1 MENVY
6 EKVRIFY
13 EEDEQND
20 ESGLNRD
27 WVEGFL
33 RQKAWQSCSEE
44 QLDELWSHLKLF
56 AAYIAEQNFDFL
68 ESLAIDDYHQALW
81 WIHDNFQDFEL
92 TLKNIRRFFEVLV
105 EFFEYLQSKNFTD
118 AQAVLQAASLE
129 IAGGR
134 RLKLRKP
141 SPRSDLDFSKDTNE
155 SSAFSLPMEEM
166 AMIVTTAVEG
176 LMGKLGDYFQ
186 QNQFM
191 NDFERALFLYTGPFE
206 TVPDDEYHDFWLG
219 FWDYFLFDYHLI
231 ENDLVPLEFFRVA
244 IADSLSLQEEQ
255 LMKELLHARYS
266 VFYIHRIVNVD
277 FVECIDLFT
286 NEIFRLPQPDCDYR
300 KIKRLLFFGHVF
312 SGDMTLI
319 NYVTSIEV
327 SPNLRRRIKEEVI
340 MQKQIYEVQES
351 GATWQQ
357 FLARHALNVK
367 YTVDILLSLSKVN
380 VTPFNLLKK
389 EYKKGDKPNG
399 HIAVTKFL
407 AELMPEFGFS
417 SYDVRLAQ
425 QLWADYCSAVHPKV
439 RDNEIW
445 AAAVLYV
452 YSKMNGH
459 HRVMATRLAE
469 DLDKASSG
477 IYACGKKLKQVL
489 ELEEFDPRY
498 LSEEGFIFMLLK
510 N

>member
-6 EKVRIFY
+6 EKVRVFY
-13 EEDEQND
+13 EEDEEHD
-20 ESGLNRD
+20 ESLVSRD

-33 RQKAWQSCSEE
+33 RQKAWQGCSEA
-44 QLDELWSHLKLF
+44 QLDELWSHLQLF
-56 AAYIAEQNFDFL
+56 AAYIAEQDFEFL
-68 ESLAIDDYHQALW
+68 DSLTVADYQQALW
-81 WIHDNFQDFEL
+81 WIHDNFEDFAL
-92 TLKNIRRFFEVLV
+92 TLKNIRRFFVALV
-105 EFFEYLQSKNFTD
+105 EFFEYLQSKDFAD
-118 AQAVLQAASLE
+118 AAVIETAALE

-141 SPRSDLDFSKDTNE
+141 PRGK
-155 SSAFSLPMEEM
+155 SSSHPKAMAGSSLVELPVEEM
-166 AMIVTTAVEG
+166 ATLVAAAVEG
-176 LMGKLGDYFQ
+176 LMGKLGNYFQ
-186 QNQFM
+186 QTQFM

-206 TVPDDEYHDFWLG
+206 SVPDNEYYDFWLG
-219 FWDYFLFDYHLI
+219 FWDYFLFDYHLLD
-231 ENDLVPLEFFRVA
+231 NDFVPLEYFRT
-244 IADSLSLQEEQ
+244 ITADSLSQQEQQ
-255 LMKELLHARYS
+255 LMKELLNARYS
-266 VFYIHRIVNVD
+266 VFYIRRIVNAD

-286 NEIFRLPQPDCDYR
+286 NEVFQLPQPSFDYR
-300 KIKRLLFFGHVF
+300 KIKRMLFFGHVF

-327 SPNLRRRIKEEVI
+327 SPNLRRRIVEEVI
-340 MQKQIYEVQES
+340 MQKQIYEVQEPR
-351 GATWQQ
+351 ATWQQ

-380 VTPFNLLKK
+380 VTPFDLLKK
-389 EYKKGDKPNG
+389 AYKKSGKPIG
-399 HIAVTKFL
+399 YTAVTKFL

-417 SYDVRLAQ
+417 SYDVKLAQ
-425 QLWADYCSAVHPKV
+425 QLWADYCSAVQPKV
-439 RDNEIW
+439 RDNKIW

-459 HRVMATRLAE
+459 HRVMATHLAG
-469 DLDKASSG
+469 DLDKTSSG

>member
-6 EKVRIFY
+6 EKVRVFY

-20 ESGLNRD
+20 ESALSRD

-33 RQKAWQSCSEE
+33 RQKAWQGCSEE

-56 AAYIAEQNFDFL
+56 TAYIAEQDFEFL
-68 ESLAIDDYHQALW
+68 DSLVVDDYHQALW
-81 WIHDNFQDFEL
+81 WIHDNFHDFDL
-92 TLKNIRRFFEVLV
+92 TLKNTRRFFAVLV
-105 EFFEYLQSKNFTD
+105 EFFEYLQSKNFVD
-118 AQAVLQAASLE
+118 ALAVLQTALLE
-129 IAGGR
+129 ITGGR

-141 SPRSDLDFSKDTNE
+141 PQRKNSISPKDADD
-155 SSAFSLPMEEM
+155 SSAIGLPIEEM
-166 AMIVTTAVEG
+166 AMLVTAAVEG
-176 LMGKLGDYFQ
+176 LMGKLGSYFQ
-186 QNQFM
+186 QTQFM

-206 TVPDDEYHDFWLG
+206 SVPDDEYHDFWLG

-231 ENDLVPLEFFRVA
+231 DNDFVPLEYFRA
-244 IADSLSLQEEQ
+244 ATADSLSPQEEQ
-255 LMKELLHARYS
+255 LMKELLNARYS
-266 VFYIHRIVNVD
+266 VFYIHRIIDVE

-286 NEIFRLPQPDCDYR
+286 NEVFRLPQPDFDYR

-312 SGDMTLI
+312 SGDLTLI

-340 MQKQIYEVQES
+340 MQKQIYEVQQA

-380 VTPFNLLKK
+380 VTPFNLVKK
-389 EYKKGDKPNG
+389 EYKKSGKASEYT
-399 HIAVTKFL
+399 AVTKFL
-407 AELMPEFGFS
+407 TELMPEFGFS
-417 SYDVRLAQ
+417 SYDVKLAQ
-425 QLWADYCSAVHPKV
+425 QLWADYCSVVHPKV

-459 HRVMATRLAE
+459 HRVMATRLAG
-469 DLDKASSG
+469 DLDKTSSG

-489 ELEEFDPRY
+489 ELEEFDTRY
-498 LSEEGFIFMLLK
+498 LSEEGFIFMLLR

>member
-6 EKVRIFY
+6 EKVRAFY
-13 EEDEQND
+13 EEDEEHD
-20 ESGLNRD
+20 ESILSRD

-33 RQKAWQSCSEE
+33 RQKAWQGCSEK
-44 QLDELWSHLKLF
+44 QLDELWSNLQLF
-56 AAYIAEQNFDFL
+56 AAYIAEHDFEFL
-68 ESLAIDDYHQALW
+68 DSLTVDDYHQVLW
-81 WIHDNFQDFEL
+81 WIHDSFQDFAL
-92 TLKNIRRFFEVLV
+92 TLKNIRHFFAVLV
-105 EFFEYLQSKNFTD
+105 EFFEYLQSKNFAD
-118 AQAVLQAASLE
+118 AYTVLQAASLE

-141 SPRSDLDFSKDTNE
+141 PRRKDNSFSKDIDE
-155 SSAFSLPMEEM
+155 SSSLELPVEEM
-166 AMIVTTAVEG
+166 AMVVAAAVEG
-176 LMGKLGDYFQ
+176 LMGKLGSYFQ
-186 QNQFM
+186 QTQFM

-206 TVPDDEYHDFWLG
+206 SVPDNEYHDFWLG
-219 FWDYFLFDYHLI
+219 FWDYFLFDYHLLD
-231 ENDLVPLEFFRVA
+231 NDFVPLEYFRT
-244 IADSLSLQEEQ
+244 ITADRLSQQEHQ
-255 LMKELLHARYS
+255 LMKELLNARYS

-286 NEIFRLPQPDCDYR
+286 NEIFQLPQPAFDYR
-300 KIKRLLFFGHVF
+300 KIKRMLFFGHVF

-327 SPNLRRRIKEEVI
+327 SPNLRRRIVEEVI
-340 MQKQIYEVQES
+340 MQKRIYEVQEP

-357 FLARHALNVK
+357 FLARYALNVK
-367 YTVDILLSLSKVN
+367 YTVDILLSLAKVN
-380 VTPFNLLKK
+380 VTPFDMLKK
-389 EYKKGDKPNG
+389 AYKKSGKPIG
-399 HIAVTKFL
+399 YTAVTKLL

-417 SYDVRLAQ
+417 SYDVKLAQ

-459 HRVMATRLAE
+459 HRVMATHLAG
-469 DLDKASSG
+469 DLDKTSSG